1 MVAILY
7 FIIYLLNAIC
17 IICINAK
24 KDFFFMSEI
33 IEKFMTPDK
42 YRKIFIDYN
51 INIQLNKNNKIEREF
66 LINTSYIS
74 DDILFDF
81 SYSGNLFSLNESN
94 LNLLSTKLYKNKI
107 LLIKENT
114 TINDYI
120 LQKNPLIKYLSKVII
135 IQKNSMN
142 NIKIIANYCFYSL
155 SLFVIEIDEDIFQIL
170 EKFGEDETIN
180 IISKKIDIFPFKLLW
195 ISIIIILS
203 ILFAL
208 AFLYQLLMKI
218 YKATFNRNLNSFF
231 EVVTYNIYFKI
242 LIFLILYMDLN
253 FFYYKEGIIIEYT
266 SFIKSIL
273 VFLMIINKVGTII
286 FFLRIYYGIGI
297 IIKGNKIVSVLMG
310 NLSGFFIVFYI
321 LFNIFVNPLR
331 IPVAFYVLNIFITIP
346 MFAEMIYFSV
356 KNIIFLFKSNLI
368 IRKLKFYNETYGS
381 AIKLK
386 LFIIIIQFLFLFMFA
401 YIYLF
406 IHRYLLFK
414 KGLCFGIEKDV
425 LLQCF
430 ESCFIIFIAI
440 IYIPRKWPKG
450 YELYISVKI
459 SSNKTSKIN
468 ISDLDNYSSS
478 IQGEDLDNRKKIKN
492 YIKNNDNK
500 FYVLLNPKVFLE
512 NSRKDNNLINIIDE
526 TDKKN
531 SILANN
537 VKLGKLERT

>member
-24 KDFFFMSEI
+24 KDFFFMSKI

-135 IQKNSMN
+135 IPKNSMN

-195 ISIIIILS
+195 IFIIIILS

-331 IPVAFYVLNIFITIP
+331 IPVAFYVLNLFITIP

-459 SSNKTSKIN
+459 SSKKTSKIN

-531 SILANN
+531 SIFANN
-537 VKLGKLERT
+537 VKLGKLKRT

>member
-24 KDFFFMSEI
+24 KDFFFMSKI

-135 IQKNSMN
+135 IPKNSMN

-195 ISIIIILS
+195 IFIIIILS

-386 LFIIIIQFLFLFMFA
+386 LFIIFIQFIFLFMFA

-414 KGLCFGIEKDV
+414 KGLCFGIEKDI

-537 VKLGKLERT
+537 VKLGKLKRT

>member
-24 KDFFFMSEI
+24 KDFFFMSKI

-135 IQKNSMN
+135 IPKNSMN

-195 ISIIIILS
+195 IFIIIILS

-346 MFAEMIYFSV
+346 MFAEMIYFS
-356 KNIIFLFKSNLI
+356 
-368 IRKLKFYNETYGS
+368 
-381 AIKLK
+381 
-386 LFIIIIQFLFLFMFA
+386 FIIIIQFIFLFMFA

-414 KGLCFGIEKDV
+414 KGLCFGIEKDI

-537 VKLGKLERT
+537 VKLGKLKRT

>member
-24 KDFFFMSEI
+24 KDFFFMSKI

-135 IQKNSMN
+135 IPKNSMN

-195 ISIIIILS
+195 IFIIIILS

-386 LFIIIIQFLFLFMFA
+386 LFIIIIQFIFLFMFA

-414 KGLCFGIEKDV
+414 KGLCFGIEKDI

-537 VKLGKLERT
+537 VKLGKLKRT

>member
-24 KDFFFMSEI
+24 KDFFFMSKI

-135 IQKNSMN
+135 IPKNSMN

-195 ISIIIILS
+195 IFIIIILS

-459 SSNKTSKIN
+459 SSKKTSKIN

-492 YIKNNDNK
+492 YINNNDNK

-512 NSRKDNNLINIIDE
+512 NSKKDNNLINIIDE

-537 VKLGKLERT
+537 VKLGKLKRT

>member
-24 KDFFFMSEI
+24 KDFFFMSKI

-81 SYSGNLFSLNESN
+81 SYSGNLFSLNETN

-135 IQKNSMN
+135 IPKNSMN
-142 NIKIIANYCFYSL
+142 NIKVIANYCFYSL

-253 FFYYKEGIIIEYT
+253 FFYYEEGIIIEYT

-331 IPVAFYVLNIFITIP
+331 IPVAFYVLNLFITIP

-459 SSNKTSKIN
+459 SSKKTSKIN
-468 ISDLDNYSSS
+468 ISGLDNYSSS

-537 VKLGKLERT
+537 VKLGKLKRT

>member
-24 KDFFFMSEI
+24 KEFFFMSKI

-135 IQKNSMN
+135 IPKNSMN

-195 ISIIIILS
+195 IFIIIILS

-231 EVVTYNIYFKI
+231 EVITYNIYFKI

-386 LFIIIIQFLFLFMFA
+386 LFIIIIQFIFLFMFA

-414 KGLCFGIEKDV
+414 KGLCFGIEKDI

-459 SSNKTSKIN
+459 SSKKVSKIN

-537 VKLGKLERT
+537 VKLGKLKRT

>member
-24 KDFFFMSEI
+24 KDFFFMSKI

-135 IQKNSMN
+135 IPKNSMN

-195 ISIIIILS
+195 IFIIIILS

-386 LFIIIIQFLFLFMFA
+386 LFIIIIQFIFLFMFA

-414 KGLCFGIEKDV
+414 KGLCFGIEKDI

-450 YELYISVKI
+450 YELYISLKI
-459 SSNKTSKIN
+459 SSKKTSKIN

-537 VKLGKLERT
+537 VKLGKLKRT

>member
-24 KDFFFMSEI
+24 KDFFFMSKI

-135 IQKNSMN
+135 IPKNSMN

-170 EKFGEDETIN
+170 ENFGEDETIN

-195 ISIIIILS
+195 IFIIIILS

-386 LFIIIIQFLFLFMFA
+386 LFIIFIQFIFLFMFA

-414 KGLCFGIEKDV
+414 KGLCFGIEKDI

-537 VKLGKLERT
+537 VKLGKLKRT

>member
-24 KDFFFMSEI
+24 KDFFFMSKI

-135 IQKNSMN
+135 IPKNSMN

-195 ISIIIILS
+195 IFIIIILS

-386 LFIIIIQFLFLFMFA
+386 LFIIIIQFIFLFMFA

-537 VKLGKLERT
+537 VKLGKLKRT

>member
-24 KDFFFMSEI
+24 KDFFFMSKI

-135 IQKNSMN
+135 IPKNSMN

-195 ISIIIILS
+195 IFIIIILS

-231 EVVTYNIYFKI
+231 EVITYNIYFKI

-459 SSNKTSKIN
+459 SSKKVSKIN

-531 SILANN
+531 FILANS
-537 VKLGKLERT
+537 VKLGKLKRT

>member
-24 KDFFFMSEI
+24 KDFFFMSKI

-135 IQKNSMN
+135 IPKNSMN

-195 ISIIIILS
+195 IFIIIILS

-381 AIKLK
+381 SIKLK
-386 LFIIIIQFLFLFMFA
+386 LFIIIIQFIFLFMFA

-414 KGLCFGIEKDV
+414 KGLCFGIEKDI

-459 SSNKTSKIN
+459 SSKKTSKIN

-537 VKLGKLERT
+537 VKLGKLKRT

>member
-1 MVAILY
+1 M
-7 FIIYLLNAIC
+7 
-17 IICINAK
+17 
-24 KDFFFMSEI
+24 
-33 IEKFMTPDK
+33 
-42 YRKIFIDYN
+42 
-51 INIQLNKNNKIEREF
+51 
-66 LINTSYIS
+66 
-74 DDILFDF
+74 
-81 SYSGNLFSLNESN
+81 
-94 LNLLSTKLYKNKI
+94 
-107 LLIKENT
+107 
-114 TINDYI
+114 
-120 LQKNPLIKYLSKVII
+120 II
-135 IQKNSMN
+135 IPKNSMN

-195 ISIIIILS
+195 IFIIIILS

-381 AIKLK
+381 SIKLK
-386 LFIIIIQFLFLFMFA
+386 LFIIIIQFIFLFMFA

-414 KGLCFGIEKDV
+414 KGLCFGIEKDI

-459 SSNKTSKIN
+459 SSNKVSKIN

-537 VKLGKLERT
+537 VKLGKLKRT

>member
-24 KDFFFMSEI
+24 KEFFFMSKI

-135 IQKNSMN
+135 IPKNSMN

-195 ISIIIILS
+195 IFIIIILS

-386 LFIIIIQFLFLFMFA
+386 LFIIIIQFIFLFMFA

-414 KGLCFGIEKDV
+414 KGLCFGIEKDI

-459 SSNKTSKIN
+459 SSKKTSKIN

-537 VKLGKLERT
+537 VKLGKLKRT

>member
-24 KDFFFMSEI
+24 KDFFFMSKI

-135 IQKNSMN
+135 IPKNSMN
-142 NIKIIANYCFYSL
+142 NIKVIASYCFYSL

-170 EKFGEDETIN
+170 EKFGED

-195 ISIIIILS
+195 IFIIIILS

-231 EVVTYNIYFKI
+231 EVITYN
-242 LIFLILYMDLN
+242 
-253 FFYYKEGIIIEYT
+253 
-266 SFIKSIL
+266 
-273 VFLMIINKVGTII
+273 
-286 FFLRIYYGIGI
+286 
-297 IIKGNKIVSVLMG
+297 
-310 NLSGFFIVFYI
+310 
-321 LFNIFVNPLR
+321 
-331 IPVAFYVLNIFITIP
+331 
-346 MFAEMIYFSV
+346 
-356 KNIIFLFKSNLI
+356 
-368 IRKLKFYNETYGS
+368 
-381 AIKLK
+381 
-386 LFIIIIQFLFLFMFA
+386 
-401 YIYLF
+401 
-406 IHRYLLFK
+406 
-414 KGLCFGIEKDV
+414 
-425 LLQCF
+425 
-430 ESCFIIFIAI
+430 
-440 IYIPRKWPKG
+440 
-450 YELYISVKI
+450 YISK
-459 SSNKTSKIN
+459 
-468 ISDLDNYSSS
+468 Y
-478 IQGEDLDNRKKIKN
+478 
-492 YIKNNDNK
+492 
-500 FYVLLNPKVFLE
+500 
-512 NSRKDNNLINIIDE
+512 
-526 TDKKN
+526 
-531 SILANN
+531 
-537 VKLGKLERT
+537 

>member
-24 KDFFFMSEI
+24 KDFFFMSKI

-135 IQKNSMN
+135 IPKNSMN
-142 NIKIIANYCFYSL
+142 NIKVIASYCFYSL

-195 ISIIIILS
+195 IFIIIILS

-253 FFYYKEGIIIEYT
+253 FFYYEEGIIIEYT

-459 SSNKTSKIN
+459 SSKKTSKIN

-492 YIKNNDNK
+492 YINNNDNK

-537 VKLGKLERT
+537 VKLGKLKRT

>member
-24 KDFFFMSEI
+24 KDFFFMSKI

-135 IQKNSMN
+135 IPKNSMN

-195 ISIIIILS
+195 IFIIIILS

-459 SSNKTSKIN
+459 SSNKKSKIN

-512 NSRKDNNLINIIDE
+512 NSRKDNNLINTIDE

-531 SILANN
+531 SILANS
-537 VKLGKLERT
+537 VKLGKLKRT

>member
-24 KDFFFMSEI
+24 KDFFFMSKI

-135 IQKNSMN
+135 IPKNSMN

-459 SSNKTSKIN
+459 SSKKTSKIN

-537 VKLGKLERT
+537 VKLGKLKRT

>member
-24 KDFFFMSEI
+24 KDFFFMSKI

-135 IQKNSMN
+135 IPKNSMN

-195 ISIIIILS
+195 IFIIIILS

-512 NSRKDNNLINIIDE
+512 NSRKDNNLINTIDE

-531 SILANN
+531 SILANS
-537 VKLGKLERT
+537 VKLGKLKRT

>member
-24 KDFFFMSEI
+24 KEFFFMSKI

-107 LLIKENT
+107 LLIKENV

-135 IQKNSMN
+135 IPKNSMN

-195 ISIIIILS
+195 IFIIIILS

-386 LFIIIIQFLFLFMFA
+386 LFIIIIQFIFLFMFA

-459 SSNKTSKIN
+459 SSKKTSKIN

-537 VKLGKLERT
+537 VKLGKLKRT

>member
-24 KDFFFMSEI
+24 KDFFFMSKI

-135 IQKNSMN
+135 IPKNSMN

-180 IISKKIDIFPFKLLW
+180 IISKKIDIFDFKLLW
-195 ISIIIILS
+195 IFIIIILS

-386 LFIIIIQFLFLFMFA
+386 LFIIIIQFIFLFMFA

-537 VKLGKLERT
+537 VKLGKLKRT

>member
-24 KDFFFMSEI
+24 KDFFFMSKI

-135 IQKNSMN
+135 IPKNSMN

-195 ISIIIILS
+195 IFIIIILS

-386 LFIIIIQFLFLFMFA
+386 LFIIIIQFIFLFMFA

-414 KGLCFGIEKDV
+414 KGLCFGIEKDI

-459 SSNKTSKIN
+459 SSNKVSKIN

-500 FYVLLNPKVFLE
+500 LYVLLNPKVFLE

-537 VKLGKLERT
+537 VKLGKLKRT

>member
-7 FIIYLLNAIC
+7 FIIYLLNALC

-24 KDFFFMSEI
+24 KDFFFMSKI

-135 IQKNSMN
+135 IPKNSMN

-170 EKFGEDETIN
+170 DKFGEDETIN

-195 ISIIIILS
+195 IFIIIILS

-253 FFYYKEGIIIEYT
+253 FFYYEEGIIIEYT

-386 LFIIIIQFLFLFMFA
+386 LFIIIIQFIFLFMFA

-430 ESCFIIFIAI
+430 ESYFIIFIAI

-459 SSNKTSKIN
+459 SSKKTSKIN

-512 NSRKDNNLINIIDE
+512 NSKKDNNLINIIDE

-537 VKLGKLERT
+537 VKLGKLKRT